1 MVTMSVGEGEAGL
14 ECLRA
19 VNDAKGGNVDKEL
32 DGKEASAAG
41 APRHGTGDDD
51 KGDKMREGGS
61 GHGKEVESPKSGG
74 EDGVNGPAARASQG
88 DDVDVVKERGV
99 GKEVREDDGE
109 NAFDDGR
116 PQEKVAHGCSVP
128 KDGVELEEGSARDG
142 AAALGNK
149 DKVDG
154 HELPGCGARDEGA
167 HGVGVLKRGEEPKIL
182 EDGECVDGN
191 GHNVGGLNDG
201 CINDDGGDK

>member
-1 MVTMSVGEGEAGL
+1 MGEGEAGL

-19 VNDAKGGNVDKEL
+19 ANDAKGGNVDKEL
-32 DGKEASAAG
+32 DGEEASAAV

-61 GHGKEVESPKSGG
+61 KHDKEVESRRGGG
-74 EDGVNGPAARASQG
+74 EDGVNGPPARASQG
-88 DDVDVVKERGV
+88 DDVDVVEERGA

-109 NAFDDGR
+109 NALDDGGPR
-116 PQEKVAHGCSVP
+116 GKEAHGCSVH
-128 KDGVELEEGSARDG
+128 KDGEDLEEGSARDG
-142 AAALGNK
+142 AAALGDE

-154 HELPGCGARDEGA
+154 DELPGCGARDEGA

-182 EDGECVDGN
+182 EDGKCVDGN

-201 CINDDGGDK
+201 RTNDDGGDK